1 VTRTIDPEGRHIA
14 ALRKLADFRGA
25 RVLEIGC
32 GDGRLTAGFASEAV
46 AVLATD
52 PAAEAV
58 AAAERSVAAEL
69 RERVT
74 FRAAAAAEVD
84 VPPSSF
90 NLVCLQVLPTAGRTS
105 IGL

>member
-52 PAAEAV
+52 PDAEAV
-58 AAAERSVAAEL
+58 AAAERSLAAEL

-74 FRAAAAAEVD
+74 FRVAAAAEVD

-90 NLVCLQVLPTAGRTS
+90 DLILFSWSL
-105 IGL
+105 